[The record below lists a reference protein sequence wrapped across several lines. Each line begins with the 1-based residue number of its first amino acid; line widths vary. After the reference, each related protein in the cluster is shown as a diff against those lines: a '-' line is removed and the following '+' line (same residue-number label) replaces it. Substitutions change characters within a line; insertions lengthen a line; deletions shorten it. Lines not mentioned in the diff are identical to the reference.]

1 MSKKKKPAGTVKKV
15 APSPLIPEVSAKIRL
30 GMALSLVLV
39 GFLLYGKTLHAP
51 FVLDDVHKI
60 QTNPDIRVER
70 LSQVFS
76 KLVYPYAENPSFV
89 RNDPSRPVTFL
100 TYTLNYSFGK
110 LDPLGY
116 RFINLLGHVG
126 VGLLLFWLTRRLFFL
141 LFENEQVV
149 ISYLL
154 ALLYVVHPVNTIVA
168 LYTFNRADILAAL
181 TSIGT
186 LLLFLGPKTHSR
198 WRYGGALLLFIL
210 GLGSKQSVA
219 ILPFVLLVT
228 DFVVAHRCGWASFR
242 SRLRVH
248 LPFWIILGIFFV
260 ARIGYF
266 GALGDL
272 EAESPWERG
281 TYLITQFYSVVRYIQ
296 FVIFPVGL
304 ALDHMPKHFTSLA
317 DPVLLGSVAIL
328 AGLGVMVWVLVRRG
342 TAASRLVLFATLWF
356 VLQLAPTSSFLPTT
370 TALAENRLYLAEYG
384 ILLLIVI
391 GFCSLFR
398 IDLHKRMTLEAR
410 WFSIVGLG
418 LPLILVGGLAYNR
431 GRLFSDPF
439 ALWMDVLRVYPNQP
453 RAMYSLGV
461 LHYEN
466 KDFDQALRFY
476 EKTVALDPDYEE
488 AHNNMGLIYA
498 NRGETE
504 KSIEAFKKSVAAKP
518 REKTYC
524 NLGRAYTALKMYPE
538 ALAAL
543 ERALSINPASA
554 QAYTLI
560 GRIAFDQGDL
570 LKARENF
577 DQAYRYAPHFH
588 ELRNNMA
595 LISLADKKYDEALGH
610 LHQAIE
616 AQPKFAEAHYNRAVV
631 YARMGRDEQSRE
643 SFDQACSL
651 DPHYI
656 FKPVQPGG
664 PSFQEGAFPLPPDN
678 KKYLHSLNSPGQ

>member
-60 QTNPDIRVER
+60 QTNPDIRIER
-70 LSQVFS
+70 LSEVFS
-76 KLVYPYAENPSFV
+76 RLVYPYAENPSFV

-100 TYTLNYSFGK
+100 TYTLNYYLGK
-110 LDPLGY
+110 LDPFGY
-116 RFINLLGHVG
+116 RLMNLLGHVG
-126 VGLLLFWLTRRLFFL
+126 VGILLFWLTRRLFFL

-154 ALLYVVHPVNTIVA
+154 ALLYVVHPLNAIVA

-181 TSIGT
+181 TSLGA
-186 LLLFLGPKTHSR
+186 LLLFLSPKIHNR

-219 ILPFVLLVT
+219 ILPFILLLT
-228 DFVVAHRCGWASFR
+228 DFVVVHRCGWASFR
-242 SRLRVH
+242 SRIRVH
-248 LPFWIILGIFFV
+248 LPFWIVLAIFFV
-260 ARIGYF
+260 ARIAYF

-272 EAESPWERG
+272 EAESPWDRG
-281 TYLITQFYSVVRYIQ
+281 TYLITQFYSVMRYIQ
-296 FVIFPVGL
+296 FVIFPAGL
-304 ALDHMPKHFTSLA
+304 ALDHMPKHYTSLA
-317 DPVLLGSVAIL
+317 DPTILGSAGIL
-328 AGLGVMVWVLVRRG
+328 AALGLLTWILVRRG
-342 TAASRLVLFATLWF
+342 TAVSRLVLFSVLWF
-356 VLQLAPTSSFLPTT
+356 VLHLAPTSSFLPTT

-384 ILLLIVI
+384 VLLLLIL
-391 GFCSLFR
+391 GFCSLFQ
-398 IDLHKRMTLEAR
+398 IDLHKRMPLGTR
-410 WFSIVGLG
+410 RFFVVGLG
-418 LPLILVGGLAYNR
+418 LPLVLFSWLAYKR
-431 GRLFSDPF
+431 GLLFSDSF

-476 EKTVALDPDYEE
+476 EKTVALDPLYEE

-504 KSIEAFKKSVAAKP
+504 KSIDAFKKSVAAAP
-518 REKTYC
+518 REKSFC
-524 NLGRAYTALKMYPE
+524 NLGRAYSSLRKYPD

-543 ERALSINPASA
+543 ESALSLNPSSA

-560 GRIAFDQGDL
+560 GRLWYDQGDR
-570 LKARENF
+570 LKAQENF
-577 DQAYRYAPHFH
+577 QKAYRYAPDSH

-595 LISLADKKYDEALGH
+595 LISMADKKYDEALVH
-610 LHQAIE
+610 LNKAIE
-616 AQPKFAEAHYNRAVV
+616 AQPKFAEAHYNLSVL
-631 YARMGRDEQSRE
+631 YAKMGRDDKSKE
-643 SFDQACSL
+643 SFDRACAL
-651 DPHYI
+651 DPQYI
-656 FKPVQPGG
+656 FKPVHPGVG
-664 PSFQEGAFPLPPDN
+664 PLQGGAFQLPAN
-678 KKYLHSLNSPGQ
+678 IEKYLHSLNSPGQ